1 MDLFQEIEKIY
12 SIKSREYFKE
22 VVSSYAIG
30 NFRSA
35 IVMLYSVCMCDLI
48 YKLQELRDVY
58 DDKVAKNILETIE
71 KEQTESNSKSS
82 WEKTLVDSV
91 YKKTNLLDNDGYA
104 YLNHV
109 YDIRNLSAHPA
120 LDKNGELISPPK
132 EVVAAYI
139 RTSLQDSSETSY
151 FL

>member
-48 YKLQELRDVY
+48 YKL
-58 DDKVAKNILETIE
+58 
-71 KEQTESNSKSS
+71 
-82 WEKTLVDSV
+82 
-91 YKKTNLLDNDGYA
+91 
-104 YLNHV
+104 
-109 YDIRNLSAHPA
+109 
-120 LDKNGELISPPK
+120 
-132 EVVAAYI
+132 
-139 RTSLQDSSETSY
+139 
-151 FL
+151 